1 MRVRTIPG
9 RCVTCCPQIEVEVWP
24 AQAEVTFRDDRAV
37 NPINTQVRFE
47 AAVYNG
53 CCAGVRWEVLAPSGL
68 PGAGTIDVTGRYLAP
83 AKGLLPSGTTDLVVA
98 TSIENPLRKAFA
110 WVTLVGVGPAA
121 VPEPLI
127 AIRPKSVYLYYP
139 QNAAGADR
147 NEFIDAS
154 NTMQMFRASVR
165 NTSAPIEWLVNGA
178 VTANPGP
185 ADLFLYR
192 VNGSGVTSVVVV
204 GARLS
209 GQPGVIDEA
218 KVVQINYRWP

>member
-1 MRVRTIPG
+1 MSV

-24 AQAEVTFRDDRAV
+24 AQAEVHFRDDRGV
-37 NPINTQVRFE
+37 NPINTQIRFE

-53 CCAGVRWEVLAPSGL
+53 QSAGVRWEVLDPQGL

-83 AKGLLPSGTTDLVVA
+83 PKGVPPGALPSGLTDLVVA

-121 VPEPLI
+121 QPTPQI
-127 AIRPKSVYLYYP
+127 TIRPKSVYLYYP
-139 QNAAGADR
+139 QNASGADR
-147 NEFIDAS
+147 NEFIDVS
-154 NTMQMFRASVR
+154 NTMQMFRATVWHSNAAV
-165 NTSAPIEWLVNGA
+165 EWLVNGA
-178 VTANPGP
+178 VIANPAP
-185 ADLFLYR
+185 PDQFLYR
-192 VNGSGVTSVVVV
+192 VNGSGGTAVVVL
-204 GARLS
+204 GARLA